1 MSFSQQVV
9 SAYYLVRSFY
19 LIKMCVCKVLFVD
32 IESCLKVSD
41 RLIFDADNHF
51 DNSQALNSP
60 IY

>member
-9 SAYYLVRSFY
+9 SAYYLVRFFY
-19 LIKMCVCKVLFVD
+19 VFKMVLKILFVD

-41 RLIFDADNHF
+41 RLIFDEDNHF

>member
-1 MSFSQQVV
+1 MF
-9 SAYYLVRSFY
+9 
-19 LIKMCVCKVLFVD
+19 KMVLKILFVD

>member
-1 MSFSQQVV
+1 MSFLQQVV
-9 SAYYLVRSFY
+9 SAYYLVSSFY
-19 LIKMCVCKVLFVD
+19 VIKIVLKILFVD

-51 DNSQALNSP
+51 DNSQALNSQ

>member
-19 LIKMCVCKVLFVD
+19 VFKMVLKILFVD
-32 IESCLKVSD
+32 IENCLKVSD

>member
-9 SAYYLVRSFY
+9 LAYYLVRSFY
-19 LIKMCVCKVLFVD
+19 VFKMVFNILIVD

>member
-9 SAYYLVRSFY
+9 SAYYLVRFFY
-19 LIKMCVCKVLFVD
+19 VFIMVLKILFVD